1 MCDPFSLASARRGML
16 RPLDNS
22 ITRFSKMKRV
32 LIAALFLTV
41 TGIAN
46 ASAAEL
52 CNVPEG
58 EWQPK
63 EALQKQ
69 LEGEGVTIKKIKI
82 DEGCYEVY
90 GTDKDGKRIENYY
103 DPKTFSLIKAQED

>member
-1 MCDPFSLASARRGML
+1 
-16 RPLDNS
+16 
-22 ITRFSKMKRV
+22 MKRV
-32 LIAALFLTV
+32 LLTTLFLAAI
-41 TGIAN
+41 GAGS

-52 CNVPEG
+52 CNVPEA

-69 LEGEGVTIKKIKI
+69 LESEGVTIKKIKI

-103 DPKTFSLIKAQED
+103 DPKSFALVKAQED

>member
-1 MCDPFSLASARRGML
+1 
-16 RPLDNS
+16 
-22 ITRFSKMKRV
+22 MKRV
-32 LIAALFLTV
+32 LITTLFL
-41 TGIAN
+41 GLIGAGS

-90 GTDKDGKRIENYY
+90 GTDKDGKKIENYY
-103 DPKTFSLIKAQED
+103 DPKTFSLVKAQQD

>member
-1 MCDPFSLASARRGML
+1 
-16 RPLDNS
+16 
-22 ITRFSKMKRV
+22 MKRV
-32 LIAALFLTV
+32 LMTTLFL
-41 TGIAN
+41 GMIGAGS

-52 CNVPEG
+52 CSVPQG
-58 EWQPK
+58 EWQPQ

-82 DEGCYEVY
+82 NSGCYEVY
-90 GTDKDGKRIENYY
+90 GTEKGGKRIENYY

>member
-1 MCDPFSLASARRGML
+1 
-16 RPLDNS
+16 
-22 ITRFSKMKRV
+22 MKRV
-32 LIAALFLTV
+32 LITTLFLGFV
-41 TGIAN
+41 GAGS
-46 ASAAEL
+46 AAAAEL

-90 GTDKDGKRIENYY
+90 GTDKDGKKIENYY
-103 DPKTFSLIKAQED
+103 DPKTFSLVKAQQD

>member
-1 MCDPFSLASARRGML
+1 
-16 RPLDNS
+16 
-22 ITRFSKMKRV
+22 MKRV
-32 LIAALFLTV
+32 FITTLFL
-41 TGIAN
+41 GLIGAGS
-46 ASAAEL
+46 ASAGDL
-52 CNVPEG
+52 CSVPEG

-69 LEGEGVTIKKIKI
+69 LESEGVTIKKIKI

-103 DPKTFSLIKAQED
+103 DPKSFALVKAQED